1 MLSIDGGMTVIEL
14 IDFDQWIK
22 PKDLSEASGTSEKMW
37 LRSPDGE
44 KTGLFKFPK
53 VQDYPG
59 RPESISTEHISEWIA
74 SQIGERLDVTCA
86 KVKLGYRDG
95 RIGSLSVL
103 VPELSN
109 SSAALVEGVN
119 FIKEK
124 YPQYDA
130 NAMMNVADNTYYCL
144 EHILNATKDYLP
156 TQFWVK
162 VLLFDFLIGNSDRH
176 HSNWALL
183 KQSDQ
188 QYAPCPLYD
197 NGSSLC
203 SYVTEEQMER
213 LFSKDAGPMKR
224 QTDSGSCSRIRIDGH
239 IKKIPTHKMVIQHIL
254 IKYPRI
260 TVPIAQSFLKYL
272 TPDQVDSILVQI
284 PADIFST
291 DRKQLVS
298 CFLTRKLEILSRL
311 LEEGESTYG

>member
-1 MLSIDGGMTVIEL
+1 MAVIEL
-14 IDFDQWIK
+14 IDFNQWIK

-44 KTGLFKFPK
+44 TTGLFKFPK

-59 RPESISTEHISEWIA
+59 RLESISTEHISEWIA
-74 SQIGERLDVTCA
+74 SQLGKCLDVTCA
-86 KVKLGYRDG
+86 EVKLGYRDG

-109 SSAALVEGVN
+109 SSAELVEGVN

-124 YPQYDA
+124 YPRYDA
-130 NAMMNVADNTYYCL
+130 NAMMNMEDNTYYCL
-144 EHILNATKDYLP
+144 DHILNATQDYLP

-183 KQSDQ
+183 KQPDQ
-188 QYAPCPLYD
+188 QYTPCPLYD

-203 SYVTEEQMER
+203 SYVTAEQIER
-213 LFSKDAGPMKR
+213 LFSKDVGPMNR
-224 QTDSGSCSRIRIDGH
+224 QTDTGSCSRIRIDGH
-239 IKKIPTHKMVIQHIL
+239 VKKIPTHKMVIRHIL
-254 IKYPRI
+254 MQYPRI
-260 TVPIAQSFLKYL
+260 TVPIAQNFLKDL
-272 TPDQVDSILVQI
+272 TPDQVESILTQI
-284 PADIFST
+284 PVDIFSL

-298 CFLTRKLEILSRL
+298 CFLTKKLEILSRL
-311 LEEGESTYG
+311 LKEGESTYG